1 MTTKTVQAH
10 PHAIA
15 AREERRAE
23 ALAMGI
29 DEPFIADLV
38 DRFYAAVREDAM
50 LGPVFDARVDDWPK
64 HLGQMNRFWQRSEEH
79 TSELQALMRNSS
91 ADVRLKK
98 TNENHQQNNDI

>member
-50 LGPVFDARVDDWPK
+50 LGPVFDARLDDWPK
-64 HLGQMNRFWQRSEEH
+64 HLGQLTRLWPAILLLAGTFTTHPLMNTPATPSR
-79 TSELQALMRNSS
+79 T
-91 ADVRLKK
+91 
-98 TNENHQQNNDI
+98 TP

>member
-38 DRFYAAVREDAM
+38 DRFYAAVRVDAI
-50 LGPVFDARVDDWPK
+50 LGPVFDPRVDDWPK
-64 HLGQMNRFWQRSEEH
+64 HLRPMNSLCQSF
-79 TSELQALMRNSS
+79 
-91 ADVRLKK
+91 RLPAGHLVCNWIERKRGEGGK
-98 TNENHQQNNDI
+98 WGSI